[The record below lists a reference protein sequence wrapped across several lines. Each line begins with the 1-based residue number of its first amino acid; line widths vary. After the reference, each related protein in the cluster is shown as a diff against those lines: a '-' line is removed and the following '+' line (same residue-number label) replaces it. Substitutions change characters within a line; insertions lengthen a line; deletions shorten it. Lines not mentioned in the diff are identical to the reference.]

1 MNVIHFPPPP
11 KDPSPLTAWGSRSAS
26 AITTQAGRPQAA
38 VLPDNVLFESGA
50 NWREHPLEFLG
61 KGAALTQSRILRGT
75 CPS

>member
-11 KDPSPLTAWGSRSAS
+11 KDPLAFDGMR
-26 AITTQAGRPQAA
+26 IKIGIGYYHAGGPQAA
-38 VLPDNVLFESGA
+38 VLPDNVLFKSGA
-50 NWREHPLEFLG
+50 NWREHPLEFFG

>member
-11 KDPSPLTAWGSRSAS
+11 KDPSPLTANH
-26 AITTQAGRPQAA
+26 AGRPQAA

-50 NWREHPLEFLG
+50 NWREHPLEFFG
-61 KGAALTQSRILRGT
+61 KGAALTPSRILRGT